1 MANVLVIGRHPAHME
16 TVLHFLR
23 QHGYTA
29 RGETQNSGVLAI
41 FAIEKFDVVVIGGGV
56 GEVARKKFKEKFT
69 HLNPKI
75 KFIEHFGEHDS
86 LPMEIERAL
95 KR

>member
-29 RGETQNSGVLAI
+29 RGETQNSGALAI

-56 GEVARKKFKEKFT
+56 GEAARKEFKEKFT
-69 HLNPKI
+69 RLNSKI
-75 KFIEHFGEHDS
+75 KFVEHYGSPDS
-86 LPMEIERAL
+86 LPSEIESAL
-95 KR
+95 KQ